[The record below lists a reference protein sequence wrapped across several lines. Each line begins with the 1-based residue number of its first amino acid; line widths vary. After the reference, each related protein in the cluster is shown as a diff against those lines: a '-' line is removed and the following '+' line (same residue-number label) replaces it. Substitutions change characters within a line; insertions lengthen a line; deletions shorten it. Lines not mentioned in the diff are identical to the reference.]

1 MRRLSTETKM
11 PITCK
16 MRLSPTIEESIAF
29 AKMLEESG
37 CKMLTV
43 HGRKKDVAS
52 YFHAPYDWD
61 SIAKIVENVSIP
73 VVANGGIKT
82 LNDAQRCIQVTKAQA
97 VMVGSKTNKKQQTFL
112 IRITPLF
119 HIAGLLTNPA
129 LFSGVAVDPCD
140 LAREF
145 IQLSIE
151 HPVSIP
157 IMRGILVKM
166 LLEQVQKYKDLRE
179 ELVTA
184 VSPEEADACVQEIQR
199 RAKEGL
205 DGEDP
210 YAVGAIP
217 WDKSVES
224 RLAFSLVPG
233 DGLQLWFEAMAFTRA
248 PQGKK
253 RGPGSQVSGGW
264 VIVMGIGKRN
274 FPYAALKALRE
285 SVNARAWVLR
295 HNAVYLDVPD
305 DALYASIKETRHVKV
320 YYKISPEE
328 VNAGEEE
335 EEAAEK
341 GKEPPH
347 KQSKQES
354 N

>member
-1 MRRLSTETKM
+1 M
-11 PITCK
+11 
-16 MRLSPTIEESIAF
+16 
-29 AKMLEESG
+29 
-37 CKMLTV
+37 
-43 HGRKKDVAS
+43 
-52 YFHAPYDWD
+52 
-61 SIAKIVENVSIP
+61 
-73 VVANGGIKT
+73 
-82 LNDAQRCIQVTKAQA
+82 
-97 VMVGSKTNKKQQTFL
+97 
-112 IRITPLF
+112 
-119 HIAGLLTNPA
+119 TNPA

-151 HPVSIP
+151 HPISIP

-166 LLEQVQKYKDLRE
+166 LLEQIQKYKDLRE

-210 YAVGAIP
+210 YKVAAIP

-233 DGLQLWFEAMAFTRA
+233 DDLQLWFEAMAFTRA

-328 VNAGEEE
+328 ASNDGSGGEKDEKDEKGEEQ
-335 EEAAEK
+335 
-341 GKEPPH
+341 PPH

-354 N
+354 K

>member
-1 MRRLSTETKM
+1 M
-11 PITCK
+11 I
-16 MRLSPTIEESIAF
+16 
-29 AKMLEESG
+29 
-37 CKMLTV
+37 
-43 HGRKKDVAS
+43 
-52 YFHAPYDWD
+52 
-61 SIAKIVENVSIP
+61 
-73 VVANGGIKT
+73 
-82 LNDAQRCIQVTKAQA
+82 
-97 VMVGSKTNKKQQTFL
+97 
-112 IRITPLF
+112 
-119 HIAGLLTNPA
+119 NPA
-129 LFSGVAVDPCD
+129 LFSGVAIDPCD

-145 IQLSIE
+145 IQLTIE

-157 IMRGILVKM
+157 IMRGLLVKM

-210 YAVGAIP
+210 YKVGAIP
-217 WDKSVES
+217 WAKSEES
-224 RLAFSLVPG
+224 HLLFSLVPG
-233 DGLQLWFEAMAFTRA
+233 DGFQLWFEPMAFTRA

-253 RGPGSQVSGGW
+253 RGPGAQVSGGW

-295 HNAVYLDVPD
+295 HNAVYLDIPD
-305 DALYASIKETRHVKV
+305 DALYAGIKESKHVKV
-320 YYKISPEE
+320 YYRISPED
-328 VNAGEEE
+328 VS
-335 EEAAEK
+335 
-341 GKEPPH
+341 GKEEPPQ
-347 KQSKQES
+347 KQPKQES